1 MNVIFDIGMV
11 LIEWDPRH
19 LYRKIFADP
28 AEMEFFLSEVCSP
41 AWNTEQDRGRSFD
54 AAVAEATARH
64 PRYREQ
70 IAAYRDRWGEMVPG
84 SIAGTVEILSE
95 LHDRGSALYAI
106 TNWNG
111 ETFRATR
118 QRFPAL
124 DLFRDIVVSGDEG
137 VIKPDPAIYNLLL
150 RRNGLTPS
158 QCLFI
163 DDSQKNV
170 AGAEA
175 VGMAGHHFTSPAAL
189 RQTLSAR
196 GLL

>member
-1 MNVIFDIGMV
+1 
-11 LIEWDPRH
+11 
-19 LYRKIFADP
+19 
-28 AEMEFFLSEVCSP
+28 MEFFLSEVCSP

-54 AAVAEATARH
+54 EAVAEATARY
-64 PRYREQ
+64 PRYRSQ

-84 SIAGTVEILSE
+84 AIDGTVDILAE

-118 QRFPAL
+118 LRFPVL

-150 RRNGLTPS
+150 KRNGLDAS

-163 DDSQKNV
+163 DDSRKNI

-175 VGMAGHHFTSPAAL
+175 VGMSGHHFTSPAAL